1 MLDGQSLRA
10 ARVIIDIGMHLELTI
25 PPDNPFGFHPGETW
39 TPRLG
44 RDFVGAHSWTEP
56 AVLDFEVKRYL
67 GWPGQAPSYK
77 VGERIWLGGSR
88 RGPRPGRRGLRHQG
102 LPPRGAGPGPP
113 RSRAVED
120 GPGAVVTVVLVL
132 ASASPAR
139 LATLRSAGVE
149 PVVIVSGVDESR
161 LDGLP
166 PAELALQLAELK
178 CATVAERDDVPS
190 DALVLGCD
198 SVLELDGEAHGKP
211 ADAEDAVRRWRRMR
225 GRSGVLHSGHCLR
238 DTADG
243 RTAAA
248 TASTVVHFADL
259 DDDEIAAYVATGEPL
274 HVAGAFTIDGLG
286 GAFVSGIEGD
296 HHTVVGVSLPLLRE
310 LTAELGHRWTDLW
323 DGPSR

>member
-1 MLDGQSLRA
+1 
-10 ARVIIDIGMHLELTI
+10 V
-25 PPDNPFGFHPGETW
+25 
-39 TPRLG
+39 TP
-44 RDFVGAHSWTEP
+44 
-56 AVLDFEVKRYL
+56 
-67 GWPGQAPSYK
+67 
-77 VGERIWLGGSR
+77 
-88 RGPRPGRRGLRHQG
+88 
-102 LPPRGAGPGPP
+102 
-113 RSRAVED
+113 
-120 GPGAVVTVVLVL
+120 LVL

-178 CATVAERDDVPS
+178 CATVAARDDLPS
-190 DALVLGCD
+190 GALVLGCD

-211 ADAEDAVRRWRRMR
+211 LDAEEATRRWRTMR

-248 TASTVVHFADL
+248 TASTVVHFAEL

-274 HVAGAFTIDGLG
+274 QVAGAFTIDGLG
-286 GAFVSGIEGD
+286 GAFVTGIEGD
-296 HHTVVGVSLPLLRE
+296 HHSVVGVSLPLLRD
-310 LTAELGHRWTDLW
+310 LMNELGHGWTELW
-323 DGPSR
+323 ERS